1 MVSLAENRTPFA
13 IGDAVNE
20 MLRNE
25 HVDGVNCQ
33 CAGALVVLRGT
44 VSTVQV
50 KQQAI
55 TIARHVCGM
64 REIAN
69 EIDVV
74 EL

>member
-1 MVSLAENRTPFA
+1 MVTLAENKTPFA
-13 IGDAVNE
+13 IGDAVNQ

-25 HVDGVNCQ
+25 HVFGVNCQ

-44 VSTVQV
+44 VANPQI
-50 KQQAI
+50 KQRAI

-74 EL
+74 E

>member
-1 MVSLAENRTPFA
+1 MVTLVENRTPFA

-20 MLRNE
+20 MLQSAC
-25 HVDGVNCQ
+25 VSGVNCQ
-33 CAGALVVLRGT
+33 CAGSLVVLRGNVAT
-44 VSTVQV
+44 AQV

-55 TIARHVCGM
+55 TIARQLCGM

-74 EL
+74 E

>member
-1 MVSLAENRTPFA
+1 MVTLAENRTPFA

-25 HVDGVNCQ
+25 QVSGVNCQ

-44 VSTVQV
+44 VSNPQI

-69 EIDVV
+69 EIDVT
-74 EL
+74 E